1 MINKGPVKCVF
12 EQLHQYWHV
21 SVLFF
26 TFLCK
31 ISVVPFLMFL
41 LLAGKHIILGLLL
54 LKIQLYLNFSGFCLR
69 MLFANLAPF
78 INLSLV
84 HPAKKSSVS

>member
-78 INLSLV
+78 ITLALV